1 MVSYQPQ
8 SLETS
13 ITSSGG
19 LRTSLDQGLN
29 LPLVEEVH
37 LPFQD
42 LRTSPPPQV
51 SRLSGL
57 VICPLLTS
65 LKTPLPSPSRRFHPY
80 FQRAVPRNPQQR
92 LRMRLKLVMQ
102 KEFERGTMG
111 PEEIIGVFCQVVNWA
126 HDATHHDVLGCY
138 ECRSDWLHYC
148 PRTINNPDHML
159 HLCPLGVDCCP
170 GYGAQD

>member
-13 ITSSGG
+13 TTSSGG
-19 LRTSLDQGLN
+19 LRTSLDQGRS

-42 LRTSPPPQV
+42 LRTSPPQV

-57 VICPLLTS
+57 VIHPPLTF
-65 LKTPLPSPSRRFHPY
+65 LKTLSPSPLRRFHPY
-80 FQRAVPRNPQQR
+80 SQRAIPQNPQQQ

-102 KEFERGTMG
+102 EEFERGTMG
-111 PEEIIGVFCQVVNWA
+111 PEEIIGAFRQVVNWA

-138 ECRSDWLHYC
+138 ECRSDW
-148 PRTINNPDHML
+148 
-159 HLCPLGVDCCP
+159 
-170 GYGAQD
+170 

>member
-1 MVSYQPQ
+1 MVSSQPQ
-8 SLETS
+8 SSEPST
-13 ITSSGG
+13 TSSGG
-19 LRTSLDQGLN
+19 LRTSLDQGRN
-29 LPLVEEVH
+29 LPLVEEVP

-57 VICPLLTS
+57 VIRPLLTS
-65 LKTPLPSPSRRFHPY
+65 LKTPSPSPSGRY
-80 FQRAVPRNPQQR
+80 QLYYQRAIPHNPQQR
-92 LRMRLKLVMQ
+92 LRMRLKMVMQ
-102 KEFERGTMG
+102 EEFERGTMG
-111 PEEIIGVFCQVVNWA
+111 PEEIIGAFRQVVNWA

-170 GYGAQD
+170 GYSYQE